1 MKILF
6 LNWKD
11 IKNPAVGGAEIIVY
25 ELAKRLVKNGH
36 VVTWFCGNFSGAKK
50 EEVIDGI
57 KIVRK
62 GLPMDKGWDILSKI
76 SMYISAPIYY
86 WSLGSKPD
94 LVIDM
99 SNTIYWL
106 TPLWALKSRKLAYLN
121 QFAKEVFFYEY
132 PPIISHFG
140 YLLEKFQYLIYRH
153 TPFICYSNST
163 KEDLIEAGIPSKN
176 IRLFTLGIDHSRYFP
191 GIKSKEPLFV
201 CVNRLVKMKRTD
213 LAIAAI
219 DIVRKKYQ
227 NVKLVISGSGYER
240 ERLEKLRERL
250 NLKKNVIFLDKNI
263 WFFNKSSKDKKV
275 TAIQLAWALIFP
287 SVKEGWGMTV
297 TEAAACGTPS
307 IVSNV
312 TGLRDSVIKDKTGL
326 ILSKNPSVQELS
338 EAIIKIIENES
349 LRTKLSQEAVLW
361 AKNFNWDRSYRE
373 FKRVIMK

>member
-1 MKILF
+1 MKILI

-25 ELAKRLVKNGH
+25 ELAKRLVRSGH
-36 VVTWFCGNFSGAKK
+36 IVTWFCGNFSGAKK

-62 GLPMDKGWDILSKI
+62 GLPMDKGWDILSKA

-86 WSLGSKPD
+86 WLLDNKPG

-99 SNTIYWL
+99 SNTIYWQ
-106 TPLWALKSRKLAYLN
+106 TPLWAIKSKKLAYLN
-121 QFAKEVFFYEY
+121 QFAKEIFFYEY

-153 TPFICYSNST
+153 TLFICYSNST

-191 GIKSKEPLFV
+191 GNKSKEPLFV
-201 CVNRLVKMKRTD
+201 CVNRLVRMKRTD

-250 NLKKNVIFLDKNI
+250 NLKENVVFLDKNI
-263 WFFNKSSKDKKV
+263 WFFKKTSKDEKV
-275 TAIQLAWALIFP
+275 AAIQMAWALIFP
-287 SVKEGWGMTV
+287 SVKEGWGMSV

-312 TGLRDSVIKDKTGL
+312 TGLKDSVIKDKTGL
-326 ILSKNPSVQELS
+326 ILSKNPSVKELS
-338 EAIIKIIENES
+338 DAIIKIIEDDK
-349 LRTKLSQEAVLW
+349 LRTKLSKEAVLW
-361 AKNFNWDRSYRE
+361 AENFNWDKSYKE
-373 FKRVIMK
+373 FKRAIFK